1 MKKILFIVLT
11 ICSLGLLGAC
21 DENEYMLD
29 DITTITPKI
38 EIPEDALLL
47 QGNNGETVT
56 LKAALS
62 NPAGIETVELVC
74 DAWGLD
80 ERIEV
85 NASSY
90 ELNREVT
97 VPVSAVT
104 GLYVVKVTLNSKNQ
118 LTLTKEIN
126 VLVGMKD
133 EVAPTFV
140 LSSDT
145 ELQYKASFDIV
156 LKLTDNVGLK
166 SLKIWSDEEASVLD
180 SIELEGLQNY
190 DYTKTVTL
198 PASYRNKTIAI
209 QMALTDLVGNVTT
222 NSDAPF
228 VFKVNVLPETLY
240 LVGGATEAGWTE
252 TAAIP
257 FTKVGEGKFEI
268 LARLKTDGYGFK
280 FIAERD
286 WDHGVWGLEEEITE
300 PLPSEYQGALYEG
313 TDSKNIPPVATEGM
327 YKIEVDLDAS
337 TFSIKPNKI
346 PEQLYLV
353 GGSCIADWT
362 PANGILFEKRA
373 EGLFRNYSYLVAAG
387 GGIKFLGQTT
397 DWGPDNWG
405 KGATENSLL
414 FDSQT
419 NIDMPEGDG
428 FYSIDVDFNAY
439 SYTLTKQVWGIIG
452 DATANGWD
460 NITPMTLEP
469 MDKGSYKWVLKN
481 TPVLAGGL
489 KFKTDA
495 SNWDYNF
502 GGTGL
507 SGEAVSDGGN
517 ITITEAGNYDIELD
531 LTPGNYTY
539 SIVKK

>member
-1 MKKILFIVLT
+1 
-11 ICSLGLLGAC
+11 
-21 DENEYMLD
+21 
-29 DITTITPKI
+29 
-38 EIPEDALLL
+38 
-47 QGNNGETVT
+47 
-56 LKAALS
+56 
-62 NPAGIETVELVC
+62 
-74 DAWGLD
+74 
-80 ERIEV
+80 
-85 NASSY
+85 
-90 ELNREVT
+90 
-97 VPVSAVT
+97 
-104 GLYVVKVTLNSKNQ
+104 
-118 LTLTKEIN
+118 
-126 VLVGMKD
+126 
-133 EVAPTFV
+133 
-140 LSSDT
+140 
-145 ELQYKASFDIV
+145 
-156 LKLTDNVGLK
+156 
-166 SLKIWSDEEASVLD
+166 
-180 SIELEGLQNY
+180 
-190 DYTKTVTL
+190 
-198 PASYRNKTIAI
+198 
-209 QMALTDLVGNVTT
+209 
-222 NSDAPF
+222 
-228 VFKVNVLPETLY
+228 
-240 LVGGATEAGWTE
+240 
-252 TAAIP
+252 
-257 FTKVGEGKFEI
+257 
-268 LARLKTDGYGFK
+268 
-280 FIAERD
+280 
-286 WDHGVWGLEEEITE
+286 
-300 PLPSEYQGALYEG
+300 
-313 TDSKNIPPVATEGM
+313 M

-373 EGLFRNYSYLVAAG
+373 EGLFRNYSCLVAAG
-387 GGIKFLGQTT
+387 GGIKFLGQAT